1 MAELKRMVGE
11 GRRTNEGEREKKQKK
26 KRKREKEKERK
37 KKKKKGDEITK
48 RRQETKR
55 KKFDS
60 SRSTWSHKRP
70 DTHGYKQPVAGTD
83 DGNRR

>member
-1 MAELKRMVGE
+1 MAELKRVVGE
-11 GRRTNEGEREKKQKK
+11 GKRTNEGEREKQQKK
-26 KRKREKEKERK
+26 REREKERKK

-70 DTHGYKQPVAGTD
+70 DTHGCKQPVAGTD